1 MVKLVMN
8 AAEASIAAKRVMQ
21 RADELA
27 QISETPGQLTR
38 VYLSPEHLR
47 ANHLVANWMKQVGM
61 TTWQDA
67 VGNICGRYE
76 GANEGAQA
84 ILLGSHLDTVRNAGR
99 YDGMLGVL
107 AALEVVAYLYHHD
120 LQLEQAIEIVG
131 FGDEEGTRFGITL
144 LGSRGVTG
152 TWPDNWLACVDAA
165 GISVAQALVNA
176 GFDPSRIKSAARS
189 PEEFSAYLELHIEQ
203 GPVLECENLA
213 LGVVTAINGARRLK
227 CRFVGEAGHA
237 GTVPMTI
244 RKDALAAAAN
254 WMTYIESATAIYA
267 PDIVATVGSLQCLPG
282 AANVIPG
289 EVLLTLDIRSPR
301 DADLE
306 ALLGNLLSE
315 AQQIA
320 AQRGVTFDSEI
331 YYSIPATPCDVGLQR
346 QLTSAI
352 ASVQGRSLSLPSGA
366 GHDAI
371 AIAQLWPVGMLFARC
386 DRGISHH
393 PAESVM
399 EVDVMQ
405 AVRAYTQTVMA
416 LAAKNTLIEFND
428 GSENEALNLIAPCVA
443 IPAWTEKLVAARP
456 YLNVHVLQHY
466 ASQLTLD
473 WGGEE
478 LDHALAA
485 HPRIGEKA
493 QGDGKEALFSKG
505 EQSAVD
511 TQNSALTL
519 ALAQG
524 NAEYEERFGRVF
536 LIRAKGRSGE
546 DILTELHRRLNNSP
560 AQEETEAL
568 EQLRQITLLR
578 LEGVFAQ

>member
-1 MVKLVMN
+1 MVKLAMN
-8 AAEASIAAKRVMQ
+8 AAQASLAAKRVMQ

-38 VYLSPEHLR
+38 VYLSTEHLR
-47 ANHLVANWMKQVGM
+47 ANHLVASWMEQVGM

-76 GANEGAQA
+76 GAREGAQA

-107 AALEVVAYLYHHD
+107 SALEVVAFLYQHD

-131 FGDEEGTRFGITL
+131 FADEEGTRFGITL
-144 LGSRGVTG
+144 LGSRGITG
-152 TWPDNWLACVDAA
+152 TWPDNWLACEDAA

-176 GFDPSRIKSAARS
+176 GIDPSRIHSAARR

-203 GPVLECENLA
+203 GPVLERENLA

-227 CRFVGEAGHA
+227 CRFTGEAGHA
-237 GTVPMTI
+237 GTVPMVI
-244 RKDALAAAAN
+244 RKDALAAAVA
-254 WMTYIESATAIYA
+254 WMTFVESAARAYA
-267 PDIVATVGSLQCLPG
+267 PDIVATIGSLQCLPG

-289 EVLLTLDIRSPR
+289 EVQLTLDIRSPR
-301 DADLE
+301 DSDLE
-306 ALLGNLLSE
+306 ALLENLLNE
-315 AQQIA
+315 ADKIA
-320 AQRGVTFDSEI
+320 ALREVAFSAET
-331 YYSIPATPCDVGLQR
+331 YYSIPATPCDVHLQQ
-346 QLTSAI
+346 QLSSAI
-352 ASVQGRSLSLPSGA
+352 TTVQGRSLSLPSGA

-371 AIAQLWPVGMLFARC
+371 AVAECWPSGMLFVRC

-399 EVDVMQ
+399 EADVMQ
-405 AVRAYTQTVMA
+405 AVQAYTQTVIA
-416 LAAKNTLIEFND
+416 LAAKNALAEFN
-428 GSENEALNLIAPCVA
+428 EAPEHEALSLITPCVA
-443 IPAWTEKLVAARP
+443 IPTWAEHLVAARP
-456 YLNVHVLQHY
+456 FSAIDVLQHY
-466 ASQLTLD
+466 AAQLTDD
-473 WGGEE
+473 WGTTE
-478 LDHALAA
+478 LNQALSA

-493 QGDGKEALFSKG
+493 QGNSKEAALSKN

-511 TQNSALTL
+511 GQKSALIV

-524 NAEYEERFGRVF
+524 NAEYEARFGRVF
-536 LIRAKGRSGE
+536 LIRAKGRCGE
-546 DILTELHRRLNNSP
+546 EILGELYRRLKNS
-560 AQEETEAL
+560 AVEEEVEAL

>member
-1 MVKLVMN
+1 MVKHAMTLTQASN
-8 AAEASIAAKRVMQ
+8 AARRVMQ

-47 ANHLVANWMKQVGM
+47 ANHLVACWMEQVGM

-76 GANEGAQA
+76 GAREGAQA

-107 AALEVVAYLYHHD
+107 AALEVVAFLHQHD

-144 LGSRGVTG
+144 LGSRGMTG
-152 TWPDNWLACVDAA
+152 TWPESWLSCEDAA

-176 GFDPSRIKSAARS
+176 GFDPSRIHSAARS
-189 PEEFSAYLELHIEQ
+189 AEEFSAYLELHIEQ
-203 GPVLECENLA
+203 GPVLEQENLA

-227 CRFVGEAGHA
+227 CRFTGEAGHA

-244 RKDALAAAAN
+244 RKDALAAAAA
-254 WMTYIESATAIYA
+254 WMTYIESATRAFS
-267 PDIVATVGSLQCLPG
+267 PDIVATVGTLQCLPG

-289 EVLLTLDIRSPR
+289 EVQLTLDIRSPR

-306 ALLGNLLSE
+306 ALLENLLSE
-315 AQQIA
+315 AHQIA
-320 AQRGVTFDSEI
+320 AQRGGVFSAET
-331 YYSIPATPCDVGLQR
+331 YYSIPATPCDAALQ
-346 QLTSAI
+346 QHLSTAVSAI
-352 ASVQGRSLSLPSGA
+352 QERSLSLPSGA

-371 AIAQLWPVGMLFARC
+371 AIAERWPVGMLFVRC
-386 DRGISHH
+386 ERGISHH
-393 PAESVM
+393 PAESVI
-399 EVDVMQ
+399 EADVVQ
-405 AVRAYTQTVMA
+405 AVQAYTQTVIA
-416 LAAKNTLIEFND
+416 LAAKSALAEFN
-428 GSENEALNLIAPCVA
+428 EAPVHEALSLIAPCVA
-443 IPAWTEKLVAARP
+443 LPDWAEELVIARP
-456 YLNVHVLQHY
+456 FSNLGVLQHY
-466 ASQLTLD
+466 ASQLTHH
-473 WGGEE
+473 WGSAE
-478 LDHALAA
+478 LNLALSA

-493 QGDGKEALFSKG
+493 QGSSKEAVLSKN

-511 TQNSALTL
+511 GKNSALAV

-524 NAEYEERFGRVF
+524 NAEYEARFGRVF
-536 LIRAKGRSGE
+536 LIRAKGRCGE
-546 DILTELHRRLNNSP
+546 EILGELRRRLKNSDLD
-560 AQEETEAL
+560 EEVEAL

>member
-1 MVKLVMN
+1 MLKLVMN

-27 QISETPGQLTR
+27 QISETPDQLTR
-38 VYLSPEHLR
+38 VYLSHEHLR
-47 ANHLVANWMKQVGM
+47 ANHLVARWMEQIGM

-76 GANEGAQA
+76 GKREGAPA

-107 AALEVVAYLYHHD
+107 TALEVVAFLHEHQ

-144 LGSRGVTG
+144 LGSRGLTG
-152 TWPDNWLACVDAA
+152 TWPGNWLACVDAA
-165 GISVAQALVNA
+165 GISVAQALANA
-176 GFDPSRIKSAARS
+176 GFDPARIHAARRN
-189 PEEFSAYLELHIEQ
+189 PEDFSAYLELHIEQ
-203 GPVLECENLA
+203 GPVLEQQDLA

-237 GTVPMTI
+237 GTVPMNI
-244 RKDALAAAAN
+244 RKDALAAAAA
-254 WMTYIESATAIYA
+254 WMVYVEGATRAYS
-267 PDIVATVGSLQCLPG
+267 PDIVATVGTLHCLPG

-289 EVLLTLDIRSPR
+289 EIQLTLDIRSPV
-301 DADLE
+301 DSSLE
-306 ALLGNLLSE
+306 ALLENLLSKAHE
-315 AQQIA
+315 ISAE
-320 AQRGVTFDSEI
+320 RGMTFSAET
-331 YYSIPATPCDVGLQR
+331 YYSIPATPCDARLQH

-352 ASVQGRSLSLPSGA
+352 TAVQGLSLSLPSGA

-371 AIAQLWPVGMLFARC
+371 AIAEQWPVGMLFVRC

-393 PAESVM
+393 PAELVL
-399 EVDVMQ
+399 EADVMQ
-405 AVRAYTQTVMA
+405 AVQAYAQAVVA
-416 LAAKNTLIEFND
+416 LASKSVLAEFND
-428 GSENEALNLIAPCVA
+428 APVQDALSLVAPCVA
-443 IPAWTEKLVAARP
+443 IPAWAENVVAARP
-456 YLNVHVLQHY
+456 YSTVDVLQHY
-466 ASQLTLD
+466 ASQLTHE
-473 WGGEE
+473 WGSAE
-478 LDHALAA
+478 LEQALCA

-493 QGDGKEALFSKG
+493 QGSGKAAALSKG

-524 NAEYEERFGRVF
+524 NAQYEERFGRVF

-546 DILTELHRRLNNSP
+546 DILAEFQRRLNNSP
-560 AQEETEAL
+560 AQEEVEAL

>member
-38 VYLSPEHLR
+38 VYLSHEHLR
-47 ANHLVANWMKQVGM
+47 ANHLVASWMEQIGM
-61 TTWQDA
+61 TAWQDA

-76 GANEGAQA
+76 GTREGAQA

-107 AALEVVAYLYHHD
+107 AALEVVAFLHEHH

-144 LGSRGVTG
+144 LGSRGLTG
-152 TWPDNWLACVDAA
+152 TWPDNWLACEDAA
-165 GISVAQALVNA
+165 GISVGQALVNA
-176 GFDPSRIKSAARS
+176 GFDPSRIQSAARS

-203 GPVLECENLA
+203 GPVLERENLA

-254 WMTYIESATAIYA
+254 WMTYIESATAACA

-306 ALLGNLLSE
+306 ALLENLLSE

-320 AQRGVTFDSEI
+320 AQRGATFDSEI
-331 YYSIPATPCDVGLQR
+331 YYSIPATPCDAGLQR

-371 AIAQLWPVGMLFARC
+371 AIAQLWPVGMMFVRC
-386 DRGISHH
+386 ERGISHH
-393 PAESVM
+393 PAEAIT
-399 EVDVMQ
+399 EADVMQ
-405 AVRAYTQTVMA
+405 AVQAYTQTVVK
-416 LAAKNTLIEFND
+416 LAAMNPLAEFNQATE
-428 GSENEALNLIAPCVA
+428 SEALNLVAPCVA
-443 IPAWTEKLVAARP
+443 IPVWAENLVAARP
-456 YLNVHVLQHY
+456 YSTVNVLQHY

-473 WGGEE
+473 WGGIE
-478 LDHALAA
+478 LNQALSA

-493 QGDGKEALFSKG
+493 QGNNKEAIFSKG

-519 ALAQG
+519 GLAQG
-524 NAEYEERFGRVF
+524 NAQYEAQFGRVF

-546 DILTELHRRLNNSP
+546 DILAELHRRLNNPP
-560 AQEETEAL
+560 AREEAEAL

-578 LEGVFAQ
+578 LEGVFAP

>member
-1 MVKLVMN
+1 MVKHVMN
-8 AAEASIAAKRVMQ
+8 TAQASAAARRVMQ

-27 QISETPGQLTR
+27 EISETPGQLTR

-47 ANHLVANWMKQVGM
+47 ANYLVAGWMEHIGM

-76 GANEGAQA
+76 GAREGAQA

-107 AALEVVAYLYHHD
+107 TALEVVSFLHQHD
-120 LQLEQAIEIVG
+120 IQLEQAIEIVG

-144 LGSRGVTG
+144 LGSRGITG
-152 TWPDNWLACVDAA
+152 TWPDSWLACEDAA
-165 GISVAQALVNA
+165 GTSVAQALVNA
-176 GFDPSRIKSAARS
+176 GFDPSRIRSATRS

-203 GPVLECENLA
+203 GPVLEQENLA

-227 CRFVGEAGHA
+227 CSFVGEAGHA

-244 RKDALAAAAN
+244 RKDALAATAA
-254 WMTYIESATAIYA
+254 WMTYVESATRAYS

-289 EVLLTLDIRSPR
+289 EIQLTLDIRSPR
-301 DADLE
+301 DSDLE
-306 ALLGNLLSE
+306 ALLESLLSE
-315 AQQIA
+315 AHRIC
-320 AQRGVTFDSEI
+320 AQRGVVFSAET
-331 YYSIPATPCDVGLQR
+331 YYSIPATPCDASLQ
-346 QLTSAI
+346 QYLNSAI
-352 ASVQGRSLSLPSGA
+352 TAVQGRSLSLPSGA

-371 AIAQLWPVGMLFARC
+371 AIAECWPVGMLFVRC
-386 DRGISHH
+386 GRGISHH
-393 PAESVM
+393 PAESVI
-399 EVDVMQ
+399 EADVGQ
-405 AVRAYTQTVMA
+405 AVQAYVQTVIA
-416 LAAKNTLIEFND
+416 LASKNTLTEFND
-428 GSENEALNLIAPCVA
+428 APENEALNLVMPCVA
-443 IPAWTEKLVAARP
+443 IPAWAENLVAARP
-456 YLNVHVLQHY
+456 YQTVDELVQY
-466 ASQLTLD
+466 AAQLTRT
-473 WGGEE
+473 WERTE
-478 LDHALAA
+478 LNQALAA

-493 QGDGKEALFSKG
+493 RGAGKEAELSKG

-511 TQNSALTL
+511 TRNSALTL

-524 NAEYEERFGRVF
+524 NAEYEARFGRVF
-536 LIRAKGRSGE
+536 LIRAKGRSGDE
-546 DILTELHRRLNNSP
+546 ILAELARRLKNL
-560 AQEETEAL
+560 AVEEEFEAL